1 MLRLIVIFVGV
12 LLTNQSHADWQ
23 LLPGSASFT
32 IGTTKNGTITE
43 IHRFRKLE
51 GFVQS
56 DGTAVVTVN
65 LLSVDTGIEI
75 RDQRMQAMLFSITA
89 NAVYKTKLDIEMFQK
104 MGIGQSKEFRMD
116 GMLELGGRQAPVP
129 LTTRITRQESG
140 NYQVTT
146 ISANEIDVGMFGF
159 SDGIEQ
165 LRAIANLQ
173 LISPIVTF
181 EFNLEF
187 APIEA
192 RKHHH

>member
-56 DGTAVVTVN
+56 DGTAVVTIN

-129 LTTRITRQESG
+129 LTTRITRRESG

-187 APIEA
+187 API
-192 RKHHH
+192 

>member
-1 MLRLIVIFVGV
+1 MVRLIAIFVGV
-12 LLTNQSHADWQ
+12 LLFNQSHADWR
-23 LLPGSASFT
+23 LLPASASFT
-32 IGTTKNGTITE
+32 IGTTKNKTITE
-43 IHRFRKLE
+43 IHRFSKLE

-75 RDQRMQAMLFSITA
+75 RDQRMQAMLFSTTA
-89 NAVYKTKLDIEMFQK
+89 NAVYKTKLDIEIFRK
-104 MGIGQSKEFRMD
+104 MGIGQSKEFRLD
-116 GMLELGGRQAPVP
+116 GVLELGGRQMPLP

-165 LRAIANLQ
+165 LRAVANLKV
-173 LISPIVTF
+173 ISPIVTF
-181 EFNLEF
+181 EFTLEF
-187 APIEA
+187 API
-192 RKHHH
+192 

>member
-32 IGTTKNGTITE
+32 IGTTKNETITE
-43 IHRFRKLE
+43 IHRFRELE